1 MDLKNLITEL
11 SAAAGIGHINDV
23 KEVAKVYLSEFSK
36 ITDNENY
43 LLAEIG
49 EGEKVVMLEAHMDEV
64 GMIVT
69 EIFEDGFLSVTNV
82 GSIDTRFLPS
92 TTVKI
97 YGKEVIKGVFT
108 SVPPHLK
115 KDNAVPTFDI
125 CKIDTG
131 RKNIKEIVSL
141 GDYVL
146 FDYAP
151 TKLLN
156 GKITSKALDNRA
168 GMAAVIAAG
177 EKISQMKLPF
187 KVCLLFPSGEEL
199 GLRGARVGAFTAT
212 PEKCISVDVSFGDCP
227 DVPPAK
233 TRKLDSGAMIGVSP
247 ILSRGIYKKLEAI
260 AKEKDIPYTL
270 EIMGGATSTDADVI
284 SLTKSGIPTGL
295 VSIPLRNMHTPCE
308 VVSVSD
314 VEAVA
319 NLLVEY
325 AKGEMVN
332 E

>member
-1 MDLKNLITEL
+1 MDLNKLITEL
-11 SAAAGIGHINDV
+11 SAASGIGHISEV
-23 KEVAKVYLSEFSK
+23 KEVAKNYLSKFSK
-36 ITDNENY
+36 ITNTENY

-49 EGEKVVMLEAHMDEV
+49 EGEAALMLEAHLDEV

-69 EIFEDGFLSVTNV
+69 DVSNDGFLTVTNV

-92 TTVKI
+92 MPVKI
-97 YGKEVIKGVFT
+97 FGKEIVKGVFT

-115 KDNAVPTFDI
+115 KDNAVPSFDL

-131 RKNIKEIVSL
+131 RKDIKDIVSL

-146 FDYAP
+146 FDYCP
-151 TKLLN
+151 TNLLN
-156 GKITSKALDNRA
+156 GKITSKALDNRT

-177 EKISQMKLPF
+177 EKISQINPPF

-199 GLRGARVGAFTAT
+199 GLRGARVGAFESDAK
-212 PEKCISVDVSFGDCP
+212 KCIVVDVSFGDCP
-227 DVPPAK
+227 DVSPAK
-233 TRKLDSGAMIGVSP
+233 TRKLGSGAMIGVSP
-247 ILSRGIYKKLEAI
+247 ILDRNIYKKLEAV
-260 AKEKDIPYTL
+260 AKQKDIPYTL
-270 EIMGGATSTDADVI
+270 EIMGGSTSTDADVI
-284 SLTKSGIPTGL
+284 SITKSGVPTGL
-295 VSIPLRNMHTPCE
+295 ISIPLRNMHTPCE

-325 AKGEMVN
+325 AKE
-332 E
+332 EK